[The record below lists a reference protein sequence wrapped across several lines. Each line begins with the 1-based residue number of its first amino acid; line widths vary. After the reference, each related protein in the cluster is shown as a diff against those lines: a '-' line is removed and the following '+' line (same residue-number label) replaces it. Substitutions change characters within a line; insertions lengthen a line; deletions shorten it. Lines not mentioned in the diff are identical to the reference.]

1 MHLRYARCAP
11 EMLRYHARTQAS
23 EMSESH
29 SKTGH
34 SHCLRGL
41 RSEGGVSLD
50 AGPLGIGG
58 RADAGALRGLARQI
72 LADLVGDEGP
82 GTAVRPPERHLTR
95 LGARIPLFW

>member
-41 RSEGGVSLD
+41 RSEGGESFD
-50 AGPLGIGG
+50 WAGETHAGRLGIGG
-58 RADAGALRGLARQI
+58 RADAGAHGRIERI
-72 LADLVGDEGP
+72 GP
-82 GTAVRPPERHLTR
+82 PNYG
-95 LGARIPLFW
+95 